1 MKKFLLFFL
10 LNLNLNAQAPN
21 IVYILVDDLG
31 YGDLSSY
38 GASDINTPAIDK
50 LAKEGKLFTRAY
62 ANSTVCSPSRAAI
75 LSGNYPDRVGVPG
88 VIRQFKDN
96 DWGNLVND
104 FVSLPQALKT
114 SGYKT
119 ALIGKWHLGLESPD
133 IPNER
138 GFDYFKGFLGDM
150 MDDYN
155 NHLRGGVNWMRE
167 NLLEISPKGHA
178 TDLFTQWSID
188 YIEKNKSSKNP
199 FFLFLNYNAPHSP
212 IQPPKK
218 WLSSVIKR
226 ERNSSEGRQK
236 LIAFIEHLDD
246 SVDKVINSLENNNLL
261 DNTIIIFTSDNG
273 GALHYSA
280 SNKPFNGGK
289 GNMLEGGIRIPCIVK
304 WSNVIKPGVV
314 NDPIMLMDF
323 YPTLVSISREFNDYN
338 LPSKNILPLLKDEE
352 LSYNSRFMV
361 WIRREGHVFGGRDFY
376 AISNGRFKLL
386 QNSPF
391 EPYKLYDLE
400 KDPFEENPIEN
411 KEVKSLLLKKLTKHI
426 QVSGN
431 IPWQ

>member
-10 LNLNLNAQAPN
+10 LSLNLNAQAPN

-104 FVSLPQALKT
+104 FISLPQALKT

-218 WLSSVIKR
+218 WLNSVIKR
-226 ERNSSEGRQK
+226 ERNASEGRQK

-323 YPTLVSISREFNDYN
+323 YPTLVNISREFNDYN

-352 LSYNSRFMV
+352 LSYDSRFMV

>member
-10 LNLNLNAQAPN
+10 LSLNLNAQAPN

-188 YIEKNKSSKNP
+188 YIEKNKSSKTP

-226 ERNSSEGRQK
+226 ERNASEGRQK

-323 YPTLVSISREFNDYN
+323 YPTLVNISREFNDYN

-352 LSYNSRFMV
+352 LSYDSRFMV